1 LALRHQLHVLRRQR
15 PGRLRLFTFDRLLW
29 VLLYR
34 LWPRCLEVMVY
45 RVPKAFRGNAI
56 EITDPKSALLDCLAQ
71 PAGYGSVFLD
81 RNCRV
86 ALRTQSVQEGLAMR
100 PRLARL
106 ISSFTARIPRDC
118 HVPLLSCWRKARPLV
133 SGDQIV
139 SESERLRSSH
149 PGSIGGATPRVGSGR
164 QRRQPSR

>member
-1 LALRHQLHVLRRQR
+1 
-15 PGRLRLFTFDRLLW
+15 
-29 VLLYR
+29 
-34 LWPRCLEVMVY
+34 VY